1 MAPQLRAEPG
11 GWLRLAGWGSGAPP
25 LCRVQAGGVAVDLP
39 FRGFVGSEG
48 PAALLRLPAFLFTRL
63 PETPNDGPGG
73 LVCTVAGLSC
83 RITRA
88 DLRAGLELLARAEDP
103 ADLLRALE
111 LAAAA
116 DLFAELS
123 PAAQARLVDLAER
136 EQLAALLPDLPDLA
150 EAAAPLAEP
159 AALDRL
165 RDGYAAARA
174 ADPARDPGDVLA
186 EVLGAEVPPA
196 GLVLTLA
203 EDFCRAGRM
212 AALAALVQARGVGLP
227 APTPGDGWTN
237 SALLPFLIL
246 SGDLAGAQVALD
258 HLAADRQGWLVT
270 PALAFVVDH
279 LLARP
284 LRPEALP
291 PETPALLRGV
301 LAVIAAQAQDGWG
314 RALCRVLIA
323 TSLRLLAADLP
334 ADLAADVAGA
344 VLRSHG
350 LSPAFWAGAAAL
362 DLPPALRQAQGDFAL
377 VSALVRDGSQTA
389 GQTDAARAALARL
402 AAAGVQG
409 VAAFRAE
416 CPALAL
422 PDDPEALLRR
432 HAAPAAPDVAPDRLE
447 ALRAAVAA
455 RLEPALPE
463 GAAALRAGFALARRL
478 QQAGA
483 EPAQAQA
490 QAAELAALL
499 PALGWRQGGLA
510 LGLATLPGL
519 IRARRRAAL
528 APLCRVLDQM
538 TVAEAPMP
546 DALPWLLARIHQA
559 LEDRPQIAAD
569 LAVLLAR
576 LASRSVPG
584 ALAPLPAGASPL
596 TDTLVM
602 IRARRGQGVQLPGWL
617 AGLAPF
623 GIPHLCAEMDGPETQ
638 VAQMLALLDRAAD
651 QGFAHVWIIEAD
663 SQLDPQAVFGAFSWR
678 LADYYGRW
686 QQPKPGF
693 RDKGMVGGMA
703 GAGALDLAPVA
714 GGHADAGL
722 GYALSR
728 RALLAIRA
736 QLQTEAGARLALQAT
751 EPDRL
756 VGALLARAGIG
767 PLAPD
772 HSGALLRPARPGG
785 LPVPGAVPGFLPSAA
800 SGARAGH
807 GAPPAPPMA
816 LRPAKLWPATI
827 PARIGPSGRALTLVA
842 GADRLAQATSAPV
855 AVICVLR
862 NEMFFLPQFLAHYRR
877 LGVTAFLIGDN
888 GSDDGSAEYLAAQ
901 PDVVLFSAPT
911 PFREAMQG
919 TEWKIALMAQ
929 LRPGGWSLI
938 ADADE
943 LLVARGLRGP
953 GHPQGWQGGLS
964 LPDFLA
970 QPQFAGCDAFRLMM
984 LDMYPEGPLSQAT
997 FAGGDPFAEA
1007 GLADRAP
1014 FRPQWLGHGPYS
1026 DRRAVTSALRHRLLP
1041 GARPDMFVAEKV
1053 ALFRYRPWMR
1063 LSVSLHYAAEVQL
1076 APQELIFAHF
1086 KYTAEFRAKARR
1098 EIRRGQYYDN
1108 AAEYRRYMALLSEG
1122 RAVIADPAVSVP
1134 WRQAVAGWL

>member
-39 FRGFVGSEG
+39 FRSFVGPEG
-48 PAALLRLPAFLFTRL
+48 PAALLRLPAFLFAGL
-63 PETPNDGPGG
+63 PDTPPDASNDGPGG

-88 DLRAGLELLARAEDP
+88 DLRAGLEVLARAEDP

-116 DLFAELS
+116 GLFAELS
-123 PAAQARLVDLAER
+123 PDAQARLVDLAER

-203 EDFCRAGRM
+203 EDFCRAGHM
-212 AALAALVQARGVGLP
+212 AALAGLVQARGVVLP
-227 APTPGDGWTN
+227 APSPGDGWTN

-246 SGDLAGAQVALD
+246 SGDLAGAQAALD
-258 HLAADRQGWLVT
+258 HLAADHRGWLVT

-279 LLARP
+279 LLAAPP
-284 LRPEALP
+284 L
-291 PETPALLRGV
+291 PETPVLLRGV

-314 RALCRVLIA
+314 RAPCRVLIA
-323 TSLRLLAADLP
+323 TGLRLLAADLP
-334 ADLAADVAGA
+334 ADLAADVATA
-344 VLRSHG
+344 LLRSHG

-377 VSALVRDGSQTA
+377 VSALVRDGSPTG
-389 GQTDAARAALARL
+389 GQTDSTPDAARAALARL

-416 CPALAL
+416 YPALAL

-510 LGLATLPGL
+510 LALATLPGL

-538 TVAEAPMP
+538 TAGDPPMP

-569 LAVLLAR
+569 LAPLLAR
-576 LASRSVPG
+576 LAARSAPG

-602 IRARRGQGVQLPGWL
+602 IRAAREQGVQPGWL

-623 GIPHLCAEMDGPETQ
+623 GIPHLCAGTDGPETQ

-663 SQLDPQAVFGAFSWR
+663 SQFDPQAVFGAFSWR

-693 RDKGMVGGMA
+693 RDKGMVGGMAGGTA

-800 SGARAGH
+800 
-807 GAPPAPPMA
+807 
-816 LRPAKLWPATI
+816 
-827 PARIGPSGRALTLVA
+827 
-842 GADRLAQATSAPV
+842 DRKS
-855 AVICVLR
+855 
-862 NEMFFLPQFLAHYRR
+862 
-877 LGVTAFLIGDN
+877 
-888 GSDDGSAEYLAAQ
+888 
-901 PDVVLFSAPT
+901 VV
-911 PFREAMQG
+911 
-919 TEWKIALMAQ
+919 
-929 LRPGGWSLI
+929 
-938 ADADE
+938 
-943 LLVARGLRGP
+943 
-953 GHPQGWQGGLS
+953 
-964 LPDFLA
+964 
-970 QPQFAGCDAFRLMM
+970 
-984 LDMYPEGPLSQAT
+984 
-997 FAGGDPFAEA
+997 
-1007 GLADRAP
+1007 
-1014 FRPQWLGHGPYS
+1014 
-1026 DRRAVTSALRHRLLP
+1026 
-1041 GARPDMFVAEKV
+1041 
-1053 ALFRYRPWMR
+1053 
-1063 LSVSLHYAAEVQL
+1063 
-1076 APQELIFAHF
+1076 
-1086 KYTAEFRAKARR
+1086 
-1098 EIRRGQYYDN
+1098 
-1108 AAEYRRYMALLSEG
+1108 
-1122 RAVIADPAVSVP
+1122 
-1134 WRQAVAGWL
+1134 